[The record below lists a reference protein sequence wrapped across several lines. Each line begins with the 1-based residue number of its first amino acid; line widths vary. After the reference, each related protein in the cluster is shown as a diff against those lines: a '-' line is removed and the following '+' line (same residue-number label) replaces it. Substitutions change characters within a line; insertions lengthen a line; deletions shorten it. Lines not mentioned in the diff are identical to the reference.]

1 MCFLFEHTGKINFTA
16 TRIRAISYVLGQKDG
31 GNGDCSKEPD
41 FCLHRIEYN
50 QDRLTLRPILYIFSG
65 SSHLKTLIGKIL
77 NIDSI

>member
-16 TRIRAISYVLGQKDG
+16 TRIRVISYGLGQKDG
-31 GNGDCSKEPD
+31 GNGDFIKGTD

-50 QDRLTLRPILYIFSG
+50 QDRLTLQAILYIFSG
-65 SSHLKTLIGKIL
+65 NGHLKILIEKNQ